1 MILRPQVIPQ
11 KNIEKFLSMFT
22 QVFQIPQI
30 ISLGECESTHKYM
43 RENVATMQEW
53 AVVTAEYQ
61 TGGRGRHGRAWV
73 APKGKNL
80 CFNVILPANDLKP
93 EFYAPTTQIA
103 AITIA
108 KMLGEKGIDANVKW
122 PNDILVNKCK
132 ICGIISELLGTSIS
146 IGVGINVNTEKSD
159 FAGLD
164 RLATSMFIETG
175 KVWDRGVFLQEFL
188 QKFKANFDILC
199 KEGLLPFIEDWRKM
213 GCFAGHRARLV
224 EGNSVLEGVI
234 EAIKDDG
241 SLLFR
246 TETDLKTIWSG
257 DLEV

>member
-1 MILRPQVIPQ
+1 L
-11 KNIEKFLSMFT
+11 
-22 QVFQIPQI
+22 
-30 ISLGECESTHKYM
+30 
-43 RENVATMQEW
+43 QEW

-80 CFNVILPANDLKP
+80 CFNVVLPTKNLKP

-108 KMLGEKGIDANVKW
+108 KMLNEKGINASVKW

-132 ICGIISELLGTSIS
+132 ICGIISELLGANIS

-159 FAGLD
+159 FAELG

-175 KVWDRGVFLQEFL
+175 KVWDKKVLLREFL
-188 QKFKANFDILC
+188 QKFRANFALLC
-199 KEGLLPFIEDWRKM
+199 KNGLLPFIEDWREM
-213 GCFAGHRARLV
+213 GCFAGHKAKLV

-234 EAIKDDG
+234 EAIRDDG

-246 TETDLKTIWSG
+246 TEMGLKTVWSG
-257 DLEV
+257 DLEI

>member
-1 MILRPQVIPQ
+1 MKSAKKLQMQP
-11 KNIEKFLSMFT
+11 KAGNSL
-22 QVFQIPQI
+22 FQPPQI
-30 ISLGECESTHKYM
+30 ISLDECESTHKYI
-43 RENVATMQEW
+43 RESIATLQEW
-53 AVVTAEYQ
+53 TVVTAEYQ
-61 TGGRGRHGRAWV
+61 TGGHGRHGRAWV

-80 CFNVILPANDLKP
+80 CFNVVLPTKNLKP

-108 KMLGEKGIDANVKW
+108 KMLSEKGLKVNVKW
-122 PNDILVNKCK
+122 PNDILVNKYK

-175 KVWDRGVFLQEFL
+175 KIWDREILLQEFL
-188 QKFKANFDILC
+188 QKFKTNFALLC
-199 KEGLLPFIEDWRKM
+199 KNGLLPFIEDWRKM
-213 GCFAGHRARLV
+213 GCFAGHKARLV
-224 EGNSVLEGVI
+224 EGNSVLDGVI
-234 EAIKDDG
+234 EAINDDG

-257 DLEV
+257 DLEI

>member
-1 MILRPQVIPQ
+1 MSIRKIRYLPPTNICYILYRMESA
-11 KNIEKFLSMFT
+11 KE
-22 QVFQIPQI
+22 I
-30 ISLGECESTHKYM
+30 ISLDECESTHKYM
-43 RENVATMQEW
+43 RENLATLQEW
-53 AVVTAEYQ
+53 TVVTAEYQ
-61 TGGRGRHGRAWV
+61 TGGHGRHGRAWV

-80 CFNVILPANDLKP
+80 CFNVVLPAKDLKP

-108 KMLGEKGIDANVKW
+108 KMLSEKSIDANVKW

-146 IGVGINVNTEKSD
+146 IGVGINVNTEKAD
-159 FAGLD
+159 FAELD
-164 RLATSMFIETG
+164 RLATSMLIETG
-175 KVWDRGVFLQEFL
+175 KVWDREVLLQEFL

-213 GCFAGHRARLV
+213 GCFAGHKARLV
-224 EGNSVLEGVI
+224 EGNSVLDGVI
-234 EAIKDDG
+234 EAINDDG

-246 TETDLKTIWSG
+246 TETGLKNIWSG
-257 DLEV
+257 DLEI